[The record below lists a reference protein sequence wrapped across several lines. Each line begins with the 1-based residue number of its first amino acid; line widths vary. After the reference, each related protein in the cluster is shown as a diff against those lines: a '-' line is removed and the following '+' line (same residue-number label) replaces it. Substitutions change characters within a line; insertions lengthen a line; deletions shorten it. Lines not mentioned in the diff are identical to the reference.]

1 MSNGSEANIEKR
13 ARLFKALGHPTRL
26 LIMNLIKNK
35 PRHGEELALILML
48 NPATVSHHL
57 SLLSDAGL
65 LVSKKDQYYQVYS
78 LDNQFLKKNIA
89 DMVFMAQPGIFEN
102 VKKDAYREKV
112 LRTFLRRGRL
122 MSIPTQ
128 RKKRQIVL
136 ERIVEEFDPEN
147 SYPERDVNI
156 ILLDFHDDVAALR
169 RGLIEFGLME
179 RTTNG
184 IYTRRIE
191 NAELGLSKDI

>member
-1 MSNGSEANIEKR
+1 MSSPAEANIEKQ
-13 ARLFKALGHPTRL
+13 AKFFKALGHPARL
-26 LIMNLIKNK
+26 LILNLIKSK

-57 SLLSDAGL
+57 SILVKAGL
-65 LVSKKDQYYQVYS
+65 LKSEKDQYYQVYS
-78 LDNQFLKKNIA
+78 MEGSLLIKTLAEMIFIPQWDIAKN
-89 DMVFMAQPGIFEN
+89 VEE
-102 VKKDAYREKV
+102 DAYRQKV

-122 MSIPTQ
+122 IGIPAQ
-128 RKKRQIVL
+128 RKKREIIFEEIVDQF
-136 ERIVEEFDPEN
+136 EPEKE
-147 SYPERDVNI
+147 YPEREINI

-184 IYTRRIE
+184 IYTRKYKTSE
-191 NAELGLSKDI
+191 T